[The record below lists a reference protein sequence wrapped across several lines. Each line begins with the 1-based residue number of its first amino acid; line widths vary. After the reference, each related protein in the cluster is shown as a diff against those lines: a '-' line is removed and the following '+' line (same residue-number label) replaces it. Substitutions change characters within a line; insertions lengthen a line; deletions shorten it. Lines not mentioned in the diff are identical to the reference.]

1 MALDDVAKER
11 VAALDAHLKKAFDQ
25 YKSVLK
31 AKAWRDTLKDEGFIN
46 AKQRFRDGM
55 VTTPVSL
62 ADGTK
67 ATPDAL
73 TKGATVTAQLQLRY
87 IYAVSG
93 SGGLTWDVLK
103 VRVDQPGETD
113 MEFV

>member
-1 MALDDVAKER
+1 M
-11 VAALDAHLKKAFDQ
+11 DAHLKKAFDK

-31 AKAWRDTLKDEGFIN
+31 ASQWRDTLKDEGFVN

-55 VTTPVSL
+55 VTTPVCDVSGSPL
-62 ADGTK
+62 
-67 ATPDAL
+67 TPDAL
-73 TKGATVTAQLQLRY
+73 SKGAKVTAQLQLRY

-103 VRVDQPGETD
+103 VRVDQPGESD

>member
-1 MALDDVAKER
+1 MDLGDAAKER
-11 VAALDAHLKKAFDQ
+11 VAALDAHLKKAFDK

-31 AKAWRDTLKDEGFIN
+31 ASQWRDTLKDEGFIN

-55 VTTPVSL
+55 VTTPVCL
-62 ADGTK
+62 ADGGV

-73 TKGATVTAQLQLRY
+73 SKGAVVTAQLQLRY

-113 MEFV
+113 MAFV